1 MCFSNT
7 YSQTPTQCHCSQQ
20 FLFTDLHGCKV
31 RVWLCVFDC
40 HYTVFPL
47 SYSRP
52 YTAIF
57 MIICYRQVFF
67 LNVLKLKPLYKKLK
81 LKPLYKQG
89 DKTSMTNYRSVSLL
103 MVFSKVLEKVMQLI
117 KQTPAYINGL
127 LLII

>member
-1 MCFSNT
+1 
-7 YSQTPTQCHCSQQ
+7 
-20 FLFTDLHGCKV
+20 
-31 RVWLCVFDC
+31 
-40 HYTVFPL
+40 
-47 SYSRP
+47 
-52 YTAIF
+52 